1 MNMQLWQMDML
12 DKMSKYKGRG
22 LIQATGRGT
31 GKSMMNN
38 MTKLLNQPW
47 WAAGEP
53 VAVDGEPWRSVVCIN
68 GVEQWIREQDPKL
81 WVDVS
86 DPNSLGRVFD
96 IAEPL
101 YLLLMLRWPK

>member
-1 MNMQLWQMDML
+1 MQVWQIDML
-12 DKMSKYKGRG
+12 DKMSTYKGRG
-22 LIQATGRGT
+22 FVQITGRNT
-31 GKSMMNN
+31 GKSMMAE
-38 MTKLLNQPW
+38 MMLNRPY

-53 VAVDGEPWRSVVCIN
+53 VSVDGEPWRSVVCIN
-68 GVEQWIREQDPKL
+68 GVERWIREQDPEL